1 MIMVFDAR
9 GRRKGTKRCKDFHE
23 WVTLRVEVNEDN
35 EVFAIQ
41 KCKHC
46 GIVRKQY
53 IKTLR

>member
-1 MIMVFDAR
+1 MVFDAR